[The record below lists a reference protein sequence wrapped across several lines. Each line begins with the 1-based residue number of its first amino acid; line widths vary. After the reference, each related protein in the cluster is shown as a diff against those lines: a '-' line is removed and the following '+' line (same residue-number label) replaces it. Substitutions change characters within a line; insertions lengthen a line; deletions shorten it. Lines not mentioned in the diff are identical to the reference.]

1 MFIILAVILVIRR
14 GHKHR
19 AQVEHFHLQA
29 LQIVEFVPDS
39 LDIAAVKPVHIKDGK
54 LLIPFFHLRHRKSDV
69 DIFVSQDIVRRIPV
83 IKPVHEDLVHQGAF
97 RPLRY
102 MESRC
107 DHKRSVHPSR
117 LRHTEAVIVTDFVS
131 FYNLKI
137 IYQRGLPQLDRS
149 LIKIKSSGRLRLLKL
164 QPPALIPV
172 SAITDHRVYMVH
184 VPGPGPESYLNI
196 LPALRLFRD
205 AVLSR
210 SIAEKCRL
218 QHFEWPPCWSDAASL
233 AISGLHFLYLFSL
246 ISHKCYYTGL
256 YPHLHVFSESSL
268 RRSSKT
274 VFAD

>member
-1 MFIILAVILVIRR
+1 MAKESVKIL
-14 GHKHR
+14 
-19 AQVEHFHLQA
+19 Q
-29 LQIVEFVPDS
+29 
-39 LDIAAVKPVHIKDGK
+39 GK
-54 LLIPFFHLRHRKSDV
+54 LDVESLISQLNAALAEEWLAYYQYWIGALVVEGAMRPNVQSEFEEHANEERKHAEMIAKRIIELEGVPVLDPQKWSELARCKYDTP
-69 DIFVSQDIVRRIPV
+69 QDFDSVCLLNDNVASERCAI
-83 IKPVHEDLVHQGAF
+83 
-97 RPLRY
+97 LRY
-102 MESRC
+102 QEIA
-107 DHKRSVHPSR
+107 D
-117 LRHTEAVIVTDFVS
+117 
-131 FYNLKI
+131 
-137 IYQRGLPQLDRS
+137 
-149 LIKIKSSGRLRLLKL
+149 
-164 QPPALIPV
+164 
-172 SAITDHRVYMVH
+172 H

-274 VFAD
+274 VFADEKI